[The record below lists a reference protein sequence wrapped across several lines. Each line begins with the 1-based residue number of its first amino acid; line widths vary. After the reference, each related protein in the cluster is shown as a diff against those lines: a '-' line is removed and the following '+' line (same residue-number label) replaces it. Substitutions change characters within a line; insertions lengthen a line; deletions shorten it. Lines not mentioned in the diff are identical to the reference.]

1 MSQKFSSIKGVI
13 FDFDG
18 VFTDNSVI
26 VSQDGTESVI
36 CSRSDGLGLAKLRSI
51 GLHCVVV
58 STEVNPVVSRRCE
71 KLKIAVQ
78 QGIDDKASIV
88 AAWAEAQGILLEDVA
103 YLGNDINDLT
113 ALGIVGFP
121 CAVADAYPEVLDIA
135 LFVTE
140 RPGGKGAVRELC
152 DAISAA
158 RAVSGGSPVGTNNK
172 GGSAY

>member
-1 MSQKFSSIKGVI
+1 MSQKFSLIKGVI

-18 VFTDNSVI
+18 VLTDNSVI

-36 CSRSDGLGLAKLRSI
+36 CSRSDGLGLAKLRALGI
-51 GLHCVVV
+51 QCVVV
-58 STEVNPVVSRRCE
+58 STEANPVVSKRCE

-78 QGIDDKASIV
+78 QGIDDKAAIIV
-88 AAWAEAQGILLEDVA
+88 AWAEAQGLSLEEVA
-103 YLGNDINDLT
+103 YLGNDINDLS

-121 CAVADAYPEVLDIA
+121 CAVADAYPEVLDIVS
-135 LFVTE
+135 FVTE

-158 RAVSGGSPVGTNNK
+158 HAGEQ
-172 GGSAY
+172 